1 MEILSI
7 ALLALV
13 PAGIGSA
20 WFRFR
25 SNLRSI
31 QQMRSENIKAP
42 GQPDFDVPE
51 GCDTRNIMGIL
62 TILLITVATRAVIT
76 LAAAMLATTDGS
88 TVVAVITKV

>member
-13 PAGIGSA
+13 LAGIGSA

-25 SNLRSI
+25 SNWRSI
-31 QQMRSENIKAP
+31 QQMRSENVKAP

-51 GCDTRNIMGIL
+51 GLR
-62 TILLITVATRAVIT
+62 
-76 LAAAMLATTDGS
+76 
-88 TVVAVITKV
+88 